1 MHGTYLTLVEIMNP
15 SVKAEV
21 LGIMGCMLSMKRE
34 HSNFIMV
41 YEGVHTKKF
50 TSKQLLLQA

>member
-1 MHGTYLTLVEIMNP
+1 MHGTYLTLVQIMNP

-34 HSNFIMV
+34 LSNFIN
-41 YEGVHTKKF
+41 GV
-50 TSKQLLLQA
+50 